1 MAAFHSA
8 LGGCFC
14 PPPDMQVF
22 QTNPSG
28 KCRIRSLAYMNYKP
42 KKITAF
48 FCVNLL
54 AAYAPAV
61 LWIMMTSQWL
71 LDQPGGPGKP
81 TMLLTSPV
89 WLAWLLITLMMDAT
103 SVAAG
108 WCLLAAFILL
118 FLGICRLAQLVEG
131 LGCNAKYRSR
141 LLFVAGCAV
150 AVQSAASM
158 PSGEGGKGVRGV

>member
-1 MAAFHSA
+1 
-8 LGGCFC
+8 
-14 PPPDMQVF
+14 
-22 QTNPSG
+22 
-28 KCRIRSLAYMNYKP
+28 MNYKP

-61 LWIMMTSQWL
+61 LWIMRTSQWL

-118 FLGICRLAQLVEG
+118 LFLA
-131 LGCNAKYRSR
+131 
-141 LLFVAGCAV
+141 
-150 AVQSAASM
+150 SAALHNSWKAWVAM
-158 PSGEGGKGVRGV
+158 PSIVLVYSLLQAMLFASAISGLNAIG